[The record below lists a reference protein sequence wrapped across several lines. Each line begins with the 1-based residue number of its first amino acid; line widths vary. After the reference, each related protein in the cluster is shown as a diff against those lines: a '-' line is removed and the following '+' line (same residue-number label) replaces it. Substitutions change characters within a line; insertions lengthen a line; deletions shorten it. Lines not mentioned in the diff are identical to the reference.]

1 MRIQEKL
8 GFDPVEQ
15 KLVFQGGILD
25 DGRTLD
31 EYPINDRSVINLVL
45 RLR

>member
-8 GFDPVEQ
+8 GYYPDKQ
-15 KLVFQGGILD
+15 KLVFQGGILED
-25 DGRTLD
+25 DRTLD
-31 EYPINDRSVINLVL
+31 EYQINDRSVISLVL